1 MTHPARHSRPK
12 DRQQVEQHAL
22 GCLLEEI
29 GSREPAGHR
38 RRKEH
43 AEQRAE
49 HAQQQQHPETTAPP
63 MSLREDGAHA
73 SLTAPH
79 SGAQQMVLGASPRAA
94 ATSLSALVLHE
105 AYGTGTALGGGLLR
119 NAATCRGSSSHIH
132 TACVGLK
139 AEDEETGAQAPASA
153 CTAAQPHPPPGLP
166 PTLLPETVEDPKRA
180 LVHALQNDL
189 SRMSVLLERLDELLS
204 A

>member
-1 MTHPARHSRPK
+1 MTHPARHSRSK

-29 GSREPAGHR
+29 GSRAPAGHR

-94 ATSLSALVLHE
+94 ATSLSALMLHE